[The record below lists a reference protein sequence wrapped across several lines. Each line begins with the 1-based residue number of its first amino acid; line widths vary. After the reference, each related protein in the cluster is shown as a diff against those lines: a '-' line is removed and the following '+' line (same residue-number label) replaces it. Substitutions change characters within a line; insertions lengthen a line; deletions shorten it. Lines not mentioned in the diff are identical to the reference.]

1 MTAAVTFG
9 LIFQQVLLPHLVR
22 SWSPAD
28 GNRSA
33 SIARIVRL
41 ALSAIV
47 PCTLFVSLA
56 IRYLIDLLF
65 SMEFDE
71 AWPLL
76 AIGIW
81 RVPLLAVSSIH
92 ITTLVATHRE
102 REGLRI
108 LLRCVLVALP
118 VVILMHFWRG
128 LIGTS
133 CAMVFVA
140 LMMALWTGQLAYTSA
155 PSKDKTDL
163 DRSVV
168 GRLKSNMPAFMI
180 LSALLFL
187 VSILSVY
194 ERPMA
199 QISKD
204 RTQSVGGRTSIEQIS
219 LSPGPDTGSRRT
231 KPDVVR

>member
-1 MTAAVTFG
+1 M
-9 LIFQQVLLPHLVR
+9 
-22 SWSPAD
+22 
-28 GNRSA
+28 
-33 SIARIVRL
+33 
-41 ALSAIV
+41 
-47 PCTLFVSLA
+47 
-56 IRYLIDLLF
+56 
-65 SMEFDE
+65 
-71 AWPLL
+71 
-76 AIGIW
+76 
-81 RVPLLAVSSIH
+81 
-92 ITTLVATHRE
+92 
-102 REGLRI
+102 
-108 LLRCVLVALP
+108 ALP

>member
-1 MTAAVTFG
+1 
-9 LIFQQVLLPHLVR
+9 
-22 SWSPAD
+22 
-28 GNRSA
+28 
-33 SIARIVRL
+33 
-41 ALSAIV
+41 
-47 PCTLFVSLA
+47 VSLVS
-56 IRYLIDLLF
+56 RYLIDLLF
-65 SMEFDE
+65 TMEFDE

-102 REGLRI
+102 REGLRV

-133 CAMVFVA
+133 CSMVFVA
-140 LMMALWTGQLAYTSA
+140 LMMALWTGQLVYTSA
-155 PSKDKTDL
+155 PSEDEAGL
-163 DRSVV
+163 DRSVI
-168 GRLKSNMPAFMI
+168 GRLKSNMPAFMV

-194 ERPMA
+194 ERPMRP
-199 QISKD
+199 ISWD
-204 RTQSVGGRTSIEQIS
+204 RTQSVGGRTTIEQIS
-219 LSPGPDTGSRRT
+219 LSPGSDAGSQRPERE
-231 KPDVVR
+231 VVR